1 MLLNIYDLKCRV
13 IVDNCKAFGPFKHT
27 DEMEQSVQHQLLKLE
42 LMR

>member
-1 MLLNIYDLKCRV
+1 MLLHIYDLKCCM
-13 IVDNCKAFGPFKHT
+13 IVDNCKAFRLFKHT